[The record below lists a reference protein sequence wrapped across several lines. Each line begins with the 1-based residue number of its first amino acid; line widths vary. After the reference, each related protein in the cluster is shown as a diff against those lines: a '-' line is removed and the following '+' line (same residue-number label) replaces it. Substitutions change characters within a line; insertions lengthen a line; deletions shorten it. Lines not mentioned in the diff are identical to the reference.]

1 MSTSRQHRERLV
13 SCWCY
18 TRCTIGVGP
27 AKHIRARTRALHL
40 RADQDH
46 ADEARA
52 EGFEPSRRLLDAIGR
67 NLEAIQDEDADAG
80 VAGEDEDDADEPEDD
95 LDSDEDSGSSIAGS
109 NQVHIKSPSP
119 AQDPEHLLSPR
130 SQPDDQFD
138 GFDVM
143 DDWAPIMNASPAS
156 SGRASGSAQRMDLS
170 VGSDGKDDS
179 EEDEVEDLLDFED
192 AEEDIEEA
200 MVDADGWEE
209 ADDSEEGLGLFDSG
223 GESDDDSD
231 GSGEDGSEDGDGSDS
246 ERAPSDNE
254 EDQQQDD
261 ADEQDPPDF
270 GTQSRHAQQLFD
282 ELVGNYRPGPPPQ
295 RPPDPRTAA
304 ERVVGRLTASEA
316 ATLRHVRACIRTKAT
331 DEQYRTFARNI
342 ELANPAIKILG
353 KDKANKLV
361 KKTFG
366 TVQQSGTGE
375 DVGQQD
381 TTAEESPANSSRRFP
396 SSLGFEQ
403 GSLLD
408 RVTATFITFP
418 SSHLKH
424 GALKIRSSTTGRP
437 ARRIASSL
445 QMGSSTI
452 LGTTPSYSA
461 PTVHRWWRNGSPA
474 AG

>member
-1 MSTSRQHRERLV
+1 MSTIPSHQHRERLV

-27 AKHIRARTRALHL
+27 AKQIRARTRALHL
-40 RADQDH
+40 QADQDH
-46 ADEARA
+46 ADEARE
-52 EGFEPSRRLLDAIGR
+52 EGYEPSRRLLDAIGR
-67 NLEAIQDEDADAG
+67 NLEAIQDEDAEAG
-80 VAGEDEDDADEPEDD
+80 VAGEDDVDEPEDD
-95 LDSDEDSGSSIAGS
+95 LDSDDDSGSSIAS
-109 NQVHIKSPSP
+109 STQVPIKSPSP
-119 AQDPEHLLSPR
+119 AQDPEHIPSPR
-130 SQPDDQFD
+130 SQQDDHFD

-143 DDWAPIMNASPAS
+143 DDWAPMNASPAS

-170 VGSDGKDDS
+170 VGSDGQDDS

-209 ADDSEEGLGLFDSG
+209 GDDSEEGLGLFDPG
-223 GESDDDSD
+223 GDSD
-231 GSGEDGSEDGDGSDS
+231 GDSDDSGEDGSEDGDGSGS
-246 ERAPSDNE
+246 ERAPSDDE

-295 RPPDPRTAA
+295 RPPDPRIAA

-361 KKTFG
+361 KKPFG
-366 TVQQSGTGE
+366 TVQQSGTVE
-375 DVGQQD
+375 DVGHQD

-396 SSLGFEQ
+396 PSLGFEQ

-418 SSHLKH
+418 SSHL
-424 GALKIRSSTTGRP
+424 
-437 ARRIASSL
+437 
-445 QMGSSTI
+445 
-452 LGTTPSYSA
+452 
-461 PTVHRWWRNGSPA
+461 
-474 AG
+474 